1 MKTSPRLRRRAF
13 VLFETMLAVTIFVF
27 GILALG
33 KCVENCLKAEVMKQD
48 DARARRVLE
57 NRMLEIEAGVV
68 QVVDSSTEDLKGPF
82 TGMKLNT
89 KRSRQKFQ
97 NEEKVDFEIE
107 AVALEVVWTL
117 DGRENSR
124 TLEFYV
130 QPRR

>member
-1 MKTSPRLRRRAF
+1 MKTLARSGLRAF
-13 VLFETMLAVTIFVF
+13 VLFETMLAVAIFAF
-27 GILALG
+27 GVLALG
-33 KCVENCLKAEVMKQD
+33 KCVENCLKAEVMKED

-57 NRMLEIEAGVV
+57 NRMLEIQAGVV
-68 QVVDSSTEDLKGPF
+68 QLVDSSTEDLKGPF
-82 TGMKLNT
+82 TGMKLKT
-89 KRSRQKFQ
+89 KRSKLKFQ

-107 AVALEVVWTL
+107 GVALEVLWPV